1 MSESTRLSR
10 RSFLRLAG
18 GAVSL
23 TALAAC
29 APVAAPGASTGGG
42 AGEPA
47 EAKSLT
53 VWAHRSFAPPADE
66 VLLASIDKWGEENG
80 VDLEVVAEIDV
91 PVMNDRLVAA
101 IESKQLPDVSAVA
114 GGRIALHYPAGLYAD
129 VSALY
134 GELADTYGGFFG
146 PADRMATIDG
156 SQWVI
161 PFSIDTSLMYY
172 RKDILDEKGLALPTN
187 WSEYVEVVK
196 AAQTPPDIYGA
207 GIGLNQA
214 AGDAENTFNLMRL
227 GYGSTTV
234 AEDGKTI
241 TINSDATREWLDF
254 VLNTMYAADIFPP
267 DAFEWDNA
275 SNNAAYQNESAISI
289 HNPASVLVWM
299 LENKPDLAAVTAI
312 QSVPAG
318 PQGQFNSAGIRLAW
332 AMFNTSPQEKQDL
345 GADLLRYLMAPE
357 QYEPWIA
364 LAFAAPPVAQYETME
379 IWQDPQ
385 KAGFLEGAK
394 TGVLS
399 GHPGPVTPAASELG
413 TRNPSLTMVLRTVI
427 DGWSIEEAVAEAE
440 QVALDVYSKYE

>member
-1 MSESTRLSR
+1 MSESNRLSR

-29 APVAAPGASTGGG
+29 APGAAPGSSSGG
-42 AGEPA
+42 GEPA
-47 EAKSLT
+47 EAKSLS

-66 VLLASIDKWGEENG
+66 VLLASIDRWGQENG

-101 IESKQLPDVSAVA
+101 IESRNLPDVSAVA

-129 VSALY
+129 ISALY

-187 WSEYVEVVK
+187 WSEYVEIMQ

-234 AEDGKTI
+234 AEDGTTI

-275 SNNAAYQNESAISI
+275 SNNAAFQNESAISI

-299 LENKPDLAAVTAI
+299 LENKPELAAVSAI

-332 AMFNTSPQEKQDL
+332 AMFNTSPQDKQDL

-364 LAFAAPPVAQYETME
+364 LAFASPPVAQYEAME

-394 TGVLS
+394 TGVLT